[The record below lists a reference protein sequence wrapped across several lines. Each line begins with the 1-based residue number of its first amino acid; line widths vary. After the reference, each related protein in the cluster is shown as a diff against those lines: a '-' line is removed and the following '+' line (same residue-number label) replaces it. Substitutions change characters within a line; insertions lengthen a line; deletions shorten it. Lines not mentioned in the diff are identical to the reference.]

1 MRIGVYVCYC
11 GSNIAATVDVEAVA
25 EYARG
30 LDGVVVA
37 RTNKYTCSDPGQES
51 IRHDIGE
58 LGVDRVVVAACS
70 PRMHERTFRGTLQ
83 SVGLNPYL
91 LEIANIREHCSW
103 VHGIAPSTL
112 GQAGLKSV
120 TEKAKDLVRAAVQ
133 RVREHEPL
141 ERRQEPATRAAL
153 VVGGGIAGIQ
163 TALDIAQAGYP
174 VYLVE
179 RQPSIG
185 GHMAQLDKT
194 FPTLDCS
201 ACILTPKMVDLAA
214 HPNVHLLDYS
224 EVADVQGYVGNFRV
238 TVRRKPRYV
247 YVDRCTGCGTCA
259 EVCPRRLPS
268 EFDLGLSERKV
279 IYRPFPQAVPNAF
292 VIEKVGI
299 APCQAACP
307 AGQHAQGYISYIREG
322 RFEEALRIIREDN
335 PFPSV
340 CGRTCHHPCEGS
352 CNRRLVDKPLA
363 IMDLKRF
370 VVDHVYSRG
379 LPRPIELVR
388 NTREERVAVVG
399 SGPSGLTAA
408 QDLVRMGYG
417 VTVFEALPVAGG
429 MMRTGIPEHRLPK
442 GILQRDID
450 DILALG
456 VELRLNSPVRDPAGL
471 LRGEGTPGRGRG
483 EFDAVYLATGVS
495 QATSLGIDGEDLE
508 GVLSAVPFLRQVNL
522 GRRIKIGRRVAV
534 VGGGITAVDAATTAL
549 RMGAEEVSLVYR
561 RSRGEIPAYP
571 WELEE
576 AEAEGIKLVLNT
588 VATRI
593 LGQNGQVV
601 GMECAHSRQLSRID
615 ESGKR
620 VVVPEPG
627 SEFVME
633 IDTVIRAIGQ
643 FSDLS
648 FLEPPFDSMVGD
660 HETLATQIPGIF
672 AGRGV
677 IPGAGFVI
685 NAVALGH
692 EAAQSIDCYLR
703 GEPLRADVVDGNRV
717 NGRPVEKWSREE
729 AQTKVRLGAITPSP
743 RREPARL
750 PLEERVRTFKEVVL
764 PFTQEEAVA
773 EASRCLDCGI
783 CSECYRCVWACEREA
798 IDHHMQE
805 TMEEIDVGAIVLA
818 TGFEL
823 YDARHLP
830 QYRYGRLDNV
840 YTALEVERLVNAGGP
855 TGGEVLLRN
864 GRKPDA
870 VAILHCIG
878 SRDRQH
884 NAYCSRVCCMY
895 SMKLAHLIRE
905 KTSADVYEFYIDIT
919 AFGKGYAEFYERMQE
934 EGIIFVRGKGA
945 EVEGGADGRLIVR
958 AEETLLGE
966 IVEIPVDMV
975 ILATAMIPRADAEQ
989 VAQLLHVTRSE
1000 DGFFMEA
1007 HPKLRPVE
1015 TAMDG
1020 IFLAGACQGPKD
1032 IPDTVAQAS
1041 GAAAQVIAMLNRG
1054 KVEIEPM
1061 TAQVLS
1067 MRCVACGACVE
1078 VCPAGAAELV
1088 EIRGRKQAE
1097 INPALCK
1104 GCGLCVAACRGGA
1117 ITLHGFTDQQLL
1129 RQLAALLQPADL
1141 PQSLPVV
1148 EPV

>member
-11 GSNIAATVDVEAVA
+11 GSNIAGTVDVEAVA
-25 EYARG
+25 EYARE
-30 LDGVVVA
+30 LEGVHVV
-37 RTNKYTCSDPGQES
+37 RTNKYTCSDPGQET
-51 IRHDIGE
+51 IRHDVCE

-70 PRMHERTFRGTLQ
+70 PRMHERTFRSTLQ
-83 SVGLNPYL
+83 AVNLNPYF
-91 LEIANIREHCSW
+91 LEVANIREHCSW
-103 VHGIAPSTL
+103 VHSDVPTAT
-112 GQAGLKSV
+112 A
-120 TEKAKDLVRAAVQ
+120 KAKDLIRAAVH
-133 RVREHEPL
+133 RVRQHEPL
-141 ERRQEPATRAAL
+141 QPRQEPVTRAAM

-163 TALDIAQAGYP
+163 AALDIANAGYP

-224 EVADVQGYVGNFRV
+224 EVTEVEGYVGNFRV

-247 YVDRCTGCGTCA
+247 HVDKCTGCGSCA
-259 EVCPRRLPS
+259 EVCPRELPS
-268 EFDLGLSERKV
+268 EFELGLAPRKV
-279 IYRPFPQAVPNAF
+279 IYRSFPQAVPNAF
-292 VIEKVGI
+292 VIDKVGI
-299 APCQAACP
+299 APCQSACP
-307 AGQHAQGYISYIREG
+307 AGQHAQGYISYIRE
-322 RFEEALRIIREDN
+322 REFEEALHIIREDN
-335 PFPSV
+335 PFASV
-340 CGRTCHHPCEGS
+340 CGRTCHHPCEGR
-352 CNRRLVDKPLA
+352 CNRRLVDQPIS
-363 IMDLKRF
+363 IMELKRF
-370 VVDHVYSRG
+370 VVDYVYARG
-379 LPRPIELVR
+379 LPRPIDPVPR
-388 NTREERVAVVG
+388 THEEQVAVVG
-399 SGPSGLTAA
+399 SGPAGLTAA
-408 QDLVRMGYG
+408 QHLVRLGYG

-456 VELRLNSPVRDPAGL
+456 VELRLNSPVRDPSKL
-471 LRGEGTPGRGRG
+471 LKANGGEY
-483 EFDAVYLATGVS
+483 DAVYLATGVS
-495 QATSLGIDGEDLE
+495 QATSLGIEGEDEE

-522 GRRIKIGRRVAV
+522 GRRVKIGKRVAV

-549 RMGAEEVSLVYR
+549 RLGAEEVSLVYR

-571 WELEE
+571 WELDE
-576 AEAEGIKLVLNT
+576 AEAEGIQLVLNT

-593 LGQNGQVV
+593 LGDNGQVV
-601 GMECAHSRQLSRID
+601 GMECARSRQLSRID

-627 SEFVME
+627 TEFVME
-633 IDTVIRAIGQ
+633 VDTVIRAIGQ
-643 FSDLS
+643 FSDLV
-648 FLEPPFDSMVGD
+648 FLEEPFDLMVGD
-660 HETLATQIPGIF
+660 HETLATEVPGLF

-692 EAAQSIDCYLR
+692 EASRSIHRYLQ
-703 GEPLRADVVDGNRV
+703 GEPLHQPEPNK
-717 NGRPVEKWSREE
+717 RPVEKWTREE
-729 AQTKVRLGAITPSP
+729 AETKVRLGVITPVP
-743 RREPARL
+743 RLEPVRL
-750 PLEERVRTFKEVVL
+750 PLEERVRTFKEIVL
-764 PFTQEEAVA
+764 PLTEAQAVA
-773 EASRCLDCGI
+773 EASRCLDCGV

-798 IDHHMQE
+798 IDHTMQE
-805 TMEEIDVGAIVLA
+805 RLEEIDVGAIVLA
-818 TGFEL
+818 TGFEP
-823 YDARHLP
+823 YDARNVS
-830 QYRYGRLDNV
+830 QYGYGRLENV
-840 YTALEVERLVNAGGP
+840 YTALEAERLVNASGP
-855 TGGEVLLRN
+855 TDGEVILKD
-864 GRKPDA
+864 GRKPEA

-905 KTSADVYEFYIDIT
+905 KTHAQVYEFYFDIT
-919 AFGKGYAEFYERMQE
+919 AFGKGYAEFYERVQE

-945 EVEGGADGRLIVR
+945 EVEAGSAGQLVVR

-975 ILATAMIPRADAEQ
+975 VLAMAMVPAADAEE
-989 VAQLLHVTRSE
+989 VAQLFHVTRSE
-1000 DGFFMEA
+1000 DGFFLEA

-1020 IFLAGACQGPKD
+1020 IFLAGACQAPKD

-1041 GAAAQVIAMLNRG
+1041 GAAVQAVGLLNRG
-1054 KVEIEPM
+1054 QVAIEPM
-1061 TAQVLS
+1061 TAEVLT
-1067 MRCVACGACVE
+1067 MRCVACGVCVE
-1078 VCPAGAAELV
+1078 VCPASAAQVV
-1088 EIRGRKQAE
+1088 EVRGRRQAE

-1104 GCGLCVAACRGGA
+1104 GCGLCVTACRGGA

-1129 RQLAALLQPADL
+1129 GQLTALLRTAEMA
-1141 PQSLPVV
+1141 VV
-1148 EPV
+1148 